1 MIGGM
6 ARIKLSANHLKKKKE
21 QKPQAPQRAEGEREG
36 YRVAE
41 TFPDVATHLKARKY
55 GRCCRGL
62 GLSA

>member
-6 ARIKLSANHLKKKKE
+6 AWFKLSAYHLGKKE

-55 GRCCRGL
+55 GRCCRGV
-62 GLSA
+62 GLLA